1 MFSSRFSGELIP
13 NRIAK
18 TIDRL
23 RATGTSLLDL
33 TDANPTRVALH
44 YPIDSLEPLA
54 NPSGLLYEPQPFGLP
69 SAREALAATLARRG
83 VPVNSNRLILT
94 SGTSE
99 AYSLLF
105 KLLCDPGDEVLVP
118 RPSYPLFEDLTRL
131 DAVVQVPYLLEY
143 HGRWQIILDA
153 LVQAITPRV
162 RAVLIVNPNNP
173 TGSYA
178 NEAELGAVAKVCRD
192 ASIAL
197 IGDEVFNA
205 YQLDLDA
212 PNVPSVLN
220 QDVALT
226 FSLGGLSKSA
236 GLPQIKVGWI
246 LVHGPEGLVES
257 ALARLELICDAYLSV
272 STPAQ
277 HALPALLEVGDGVS
291 AQISERIRENY
302 EVLKRLVTDH
312 SGSRVLLVEGGW
324 YAVLQVP
331 AAWSEETL
339 VLELLEQDRVLV
351 HPGYFFDF
359 PHEAFL
365 VLSLLPEPER
375 FLEAVRRVLARVE
388 KLP

>member
-277 HALPALLEVGDGVS
+277 HALP
-291 AQISERIRENY
+291 R
-302 EVLKRLVTDH
+302 
-312 SGSRVLLVEGGW
+312 
-324 YAVLQVP
+324 P
-331 AAWSEETL
+331 A
-339 VLELLEQDRVLV
+339 
-351 HPGYFFDF
+351 
-359 PHEAFL
+359 
-365 VLSLLPEPER
+365 
-375 FLEAVRRVLARVE
+375 
-388 KLP
+388 